1 MQELVH
7 LKTVADSFRS
17 GVSKMPEKG
26 FLLVSKMH
34 RNFLYSRSSRN
45 IVSLEENVQPP
56 VGYTSAGQNLCRFM
70 SLVIFRV

>member
-1 MQELVH
+1 
-7 LKTVADSFRS
+7 
-17 GVSKMPEKG
+17 MPEKG

-34 RNFLYSRSSRN
+34 CNFLYSRSSRN
-45 IVSLEENVQPP
+45 IVSLEENVQPC